1 MISTH
6 ALREEGD
13 ACNMQPESLA
23 VNFYP
28 RPPRGGR
35 RLNMCSI
42 VSHLLISTHAL
53 REEGDPNRVWEKDR
67 IISISTHALREEG
80 DTYVSYV
87 TYTNA

>member
-1 MISTH
+1 
-6 ALREEGD
+6 
-13 ACNMQPESLA
+13 
-23 VNFYP
+23 
-28 RPPRGGR
+28 
-35 RLNMCSI
+35 MCSI